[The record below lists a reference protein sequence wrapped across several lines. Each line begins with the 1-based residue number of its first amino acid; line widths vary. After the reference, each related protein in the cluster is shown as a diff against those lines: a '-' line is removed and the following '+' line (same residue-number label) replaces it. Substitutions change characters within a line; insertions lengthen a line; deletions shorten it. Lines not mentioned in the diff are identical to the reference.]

1 MGLVGFWKAGS
12 LRSTTTWVVSDTT
25 KIIIAQ
31 RVTSVMDADLIVVMD
46 QGRIV
51 AQGKHETLIKT
62 CEIYREVF
70 ASQQEGVSIGG

>member
-1 MGLVGFWKAGS
+1 MDTATDAKIREAFRTELKE
-12 LRSTTTWVVSDTT
+12 TT

-51 AQGKHETLIKT
+51 AQGKHEALMKT

-70 ASQQEGVSIGG
+70 QSQQEGVSENG